1 VVPAFAITRRCF
13 IALRSSPMAFPQTK
27 DAASARTRQAFQRL
41 KSSARDVLIWFT
53 KVDPK

>member
-1 VVPAFAITRRCF
+1 
-13 IALRSSPMAFPQTK
+13 MAFPQTK